1 MEHKEMNFMSIN
13 GEMMRYRR
21 LLDQMVE
28 SCGTKHEGCKCA
40 SGKCECGEA
49 GVVNT
54 PVKTEAKPSAVWE
67 KDIDLSFLDKDLTA
81 IEKKQAAGEELNKND
96 LKVIEL
102 AKKVAF
108 NKPLTD
114 EEIAMIF
121 GVSKMA
127 ISKIEQK
134 ALGTARKFI
143 KKAPGLESGLK
154 DMMRSEPRFKTHE
167 PEAKERPVVD

>member
-1 MEHKEMNFMSIN
+1 MNFKSVN

-28 SCGTKHEGCKCA
+28 GCGKSECGC
-40 SGKCECGEA
+40 GKGECGEA
-49 GVVNT
+49 GVVST
-54 PVKTEAKPSAVWE
+54 PVKTEAKPSAVWD
-67 KDIDLSFLDKDLTA
+67 KPMDLSFLDKDLTA
-81 IEKKQAAGEELNKND
+81 IEAKVDKGEKLDKKD
-96 LKVIEL
+96 LKVLEL
-102 AKKVAF
+102 AKKISH

-134 ALGTARKFI
+134 ALGTARKYI
-143 KKAPGLESGLK
+143 KKTPGLESGLK
-154 DMMRSEPRFKTHE
+154 DVMGQDTGFKTHE
-167 PEAKERPVVD
+167 PERPERPVVD